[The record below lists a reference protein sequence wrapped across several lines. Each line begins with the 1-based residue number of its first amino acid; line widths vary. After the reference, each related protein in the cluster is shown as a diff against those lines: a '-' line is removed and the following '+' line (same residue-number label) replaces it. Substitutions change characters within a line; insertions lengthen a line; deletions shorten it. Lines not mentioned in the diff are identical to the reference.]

1 MSSVIGIIGTKVQNL
16 ALRVGALH
24 TGRSDEIRKCVL
36 SARLSNTCFLKLR
49 LKLSL
54 STFKRAEYRSVL
66 LQMRVPQLNADHS
79 AHAQVRATAP
89 SSP

>member
-24 TGRSDEIRKCVL
+24 TGRSDEITKCVL

-54 STFKRAEYRSVL
+54 SIFESRIVKRSATNAGSSAER
-66 LQMRVPQLNADHS
+66 
-79 AHAQVRATAP
+79 
-89 SSP
+89 